1 MASREREFL
10 LGRRCRAA
18 LHGRDRRRC
27 FRRSFDGLDLCVLCT
42 CEFIIDA
49 ICASLEETIQ
59 ERDSW
64 SALENARATRRD
76 IIATTTTTT
85 TTTTTASRHR
95 HHTGTR
101 RKKNPRDAQ
110 VERETTMD
118 YSPLTSQHPISSR
131 KLSPIVKKVHETT
144 KALLR
149 ERRQKTYRDTSHL
162 LRLLRGHN
170 DAVRRRRR
178 RRRLRGN
185 SRRHHFVFF
194 FF

>member
-85 TTTTTASRHR
+85 TTTASRHR

-144 KALLR
+144 KALR

-178 RRRLRGN
+178 RLRGN

-194 FF
+194 FFFF

>member
-76 IIATTTTTT
+76 IATT

-118 YSPLTSQHPISSR
+118 YSSDVAASHLVPKTLSHR
-131 KLSPIVKKVHETT
+131 KESPRDDKSVVARTTT
-144 KALLR
+144 KNIQR
-149 ERRQKTYRDTSHL
+149 
-162 LRLLRGHN
+162 
-170 DAVRRRRR
+170 
-178 RRRLRGN
+178 
-185 SRRHHFVFF
+185 
-194 FF
+194 